1 MVAGTH
7 PPHPL
12 KTKMDGGAGVA
23 PLLRPDNQPLFGDTA
38 IMEMDAH
45 HLSSPHLNSAQHCTM
60 GKHVSLFLFNKDSLC
75 IKVIQNVIKGC
86 LDPSEPKTPENKQR
100 DDIPWLFGTSVFA
113 LVQCC
118 HCPSPTTSLMQHL

>member
-45 HLSSPHLNSAQHCTM
+45 HLSSPHLNSAQYCTM
-60 GKHVSLFLFNKDSLC
+60 GKHVGFILFIKDYLNWSM
-75 IKVIQNVIKGC
+75 KVIQNAIKKGGF
-86 LDPSEPKTPENKQR
+86 LGASEPRTPKNKNWS
-100 DDIPWLFGTSVFA
+100 PGGYPECSAVTV
-113 LVQCC
+113 LV
-118 HCPSPTTSLMQHL
+118 LQHLWCSICNL

>member
-12 KTKMDGGAGVA
+12 KTKMDAAPGVA

-60 GKHVSLFLFNKDSLC
+60 GKHLGFILSNKDCFSAC
-75 IKVIQNVIKGC
+75 VK
-86 LDPSEPKTPENKQR
+86 
-100 DDIPWLFGTSVFA
+100 
-113 LVQCC
+113 
-118 HCPSPTTSLMQHL
+118 M

>member
-60 GKHVSLFLFNKDSLC
+60 GKHVGFILFIRLYQFKYESNSKC
-75 IKVIQNVIKGC
+75 N
-86 LDPSEPKTPENKQR
+86 
-100 DDIPWLFGTSVFA
+100 
-113 LVQCC
+113 
-118 HCPSPTTSLMQHL
+118 